1 MEYSSLRGFS
11 SKDQKK
17 LQVIFP
23 GLTSF
28 SSAATNLGNT
38 YALSYLASII
48 KAALCAKNSCQVNEE
63 GSDFDIRYTQNEEN
77 NFLVSNFTSN
87 KSYAQSIISASG
99 PREIV
104 NFSNA
109 ERIFVVVG
117 ENKAELKDKLS
128 KLKSDVSKNYALYY
142 LAQELFNDYMKQ
154 THIVDK
160 SCDHHW

>member
-11 SKDQKK
+11 SMDQKK

-23 GLTSF
+23 GLTGF

-77 NFLVSNFTSN
+77 NF
-87 KSYAQSIISASG
+87 
-99 PREIV
+99 
-104 NFSNA
+104 
-109 ERIFVVVG
+109 
-117 ENKAELKDKLS
+117 
-128 KLKSDVSKNYALYY
+128 
-142 LAQELFNDYMKQ
+142 
-154 THIVDK
+154 
-160 SCDHHW
+160 